1 MRDITTRLFIPILD
15 KKEDNMPRG
24 GRREGA
30 GRPTGSVS
38 QRGVRLS
45 KQVLSNLELSNQ
57 INPLQF
63 LLAVMQDDRQKPNV
77 RMQAAIA
84 AAPYVHPKLASVELK
99 GDEAQPLQVRSDIG
113 QALAALAELA
123 RMQHGQ
129 TIELLPSEITDA

>member
-1 MRDITTRLFIPILD
+1 
-15 KKEDNMPRG
+15 MPRG

-38 QRGVRLS
+38 KRGVRIS
-45 KQVLSNLELSNQ
+45 KQVLANLELNSRT
-57 INPLQF
+57 NPLEY
-63 LLAVMQDDRQKPNV
+63 LLGVMQDDRQKTSI

-99 GDEAQPLQVRSDIG
+99 GNQEQPLQVKSDIG

-123 RMQHGQ
+123 RQQSGQ
-129 TIELLPSEITDA
+129 VIELLPSEITDVEAVPVDSLS